1 MVERSFKKVLEIY
14 RDELFGNILP
24 FWLGKGIDKRCGGYF
39 TCFSNDG
46 SQLLHHHKFT
56 WSQGR
61 FVWMLA
67 RLYRSMKTRVQEG
80 QRERY
85 LELAVPGAE
94 FLMKHARLENGN
106 CAFILD
112 RAGNPILLDKN
123 GEALPAAPGEGYDL
137 SIYADFFVIYGL
149 GEFAQAAQDRA
160 AFDFAHDLYKSV
172 IARLSSGNYRTDPYP
187 VPRGYKVHGE
197 PMILLETAQEL
208 ADAAQAFGLESEAEK
223 LRETA
228 DSCVREI
235 MGFFRIT
242 EWKVVL
248 EMIGTDSRPVDTLLG
263 RYINPGHTI
272 EDMWFVMHWAL
283 RNQDRQLFADAA
295 ETVRWALEAGWDE
308 TYGGLPQ
315 FVDRGGG
322 APKGEVSEELKD
334 HEMVRKLRSNWSNK
348 LWWPHSES
356 IYALLLALDEMG
368 ESWMEDWFWKVH
380 DYTLNTFPNPDK
392 SVGEWIQ
399 IRDREGRPESKVVAL
414 PVKDP
419 FHIVRAL
426 ALAVPVLER
435 LADKRG

>member
-1 MVERSFKKVLEIY
+1 MEERSFKKMLEIY
-14 RDELFGNILP
+14 RDELFVNILP
-24 FWLGKGIDKRCGGYF
+24 FWLRKGIDERFGGYF

-67 RLYRSMKTRVQEG
+67 RLYRSMKGRVQEG

-85 LELAVPGAE
+85 LELAASGAE
-94 FLMKHARLENGN
+94 FLMKHACLENGN

-123 GEALPAAPGEGYDL
+123 GETRPAVPGEGYDL

-149 GEFAQAAQDRA
+149 GEFAQAAGDRA

-208 ADAAQAFGLESEAEK
+208 ADAAQVFGLETEAEK

-228 DSCVREI
+228 DSSVREI
-235 MGFFRIT
+235 MGFFRIR

-248 EMIGTDSRPVDTLLG
+248 EMIGVDNHPVDTLLG

-283 RNQDRQLFADAA
+283 RNKDRQLFAEAA
-295 ETVRWALEAGWDE
+295 ETVSWALEVGWDD

-315 FVDRGGG
+315 FVDRSGGP
-322 APKGEVSEELKD
+322 PKGGVPEELKD

-368 ESWMEDWFWKVH
+368 ESWMEEWFWKVH

-419 FHIVRAL
+419 FHIARAL
-426 ALAVPVLER
+426 TLAIPVLER
-435 LADKRG
+435 LAEKRG